1 MNYQNPSWY
10 KEYIKNIQNNSS
22 NNNNMYLFSHNM
34 QSKPRQKQ
42 GWSVEQ
48 VNISELCISFSVT
61 LLAFMLQ
68 LLNGL
73 QLQNHVLMMT
83 VSKGLKKRTD
93 FSLHISLYVSDRII
107 FVRNLFQ
114 TSSHP
119 ELGDM
124 PTL

>member
-34 QSKPRQKQ
+34 QSKPRQNQ
-42 GWSVEQ
+42 SWSVKQ
-48 VNISELCISFSVT
+48 VSISELCISFSVT

-83 VSKGLKKRTD
+83 VSKGLKKEQIFPYT
-93 FSLHISLYVSDRII
+93 SLCMYQI
-107 FVRNLFQ
+107 
-114 TSSHP
+114 
-119 ELGDM
+119 E
-124 PTL
+124 